1 MSKEM
6 ENLNSRKNQKEK
18 DIEKING
25 MMMKLSEDILATK
38 DEIVLMKLQKQAEML
53 QKQADGLREDRK
65 SLETQ
70 LSNLENR
77 KREREEPS
85 EPSKRPKE
93 EFDNILKKYSI
104 TKQDLEKEQKVLL
117 LEKFCPT
124 KDLKEFTIQV

>member
-1 MSKEM
+1 MSNKDVESV
-6 ENLNSRKNQKEK
+6 NLRINQKEK
-18 DIEKING
+18 NIE
-25 MMMKLSEDILATK
+25 KLSEMLMKVNEEIFATK
-38 DEIVLMKLQKQAEML
+38 DDERRKDL

-70 LSNLENR
+70 LSNLEN
-77 KREREEPS
+77 KQREREEPY
-85 EPSKRPKE
+85 EPSKKPKV
-93 EFDNILKKYSI
+93 EFDTILKKYNI